1 LKWLKD
7 SGLKVNEAKTE
18 ICLFHRQDYPDIHIK
33 VGEALVKSK
42 KSMNVLRI
50 IFYSKLQ
57 WSPQVAN
64 TIKKSK
70 SALYAICLIKKY
82 WNPVECRTLITS
94 NVYSILYY
102 NSEIWNIPKLN
113 KQLKSHL
120 KTSSANAPKICT
132 PNYNMY
138 MSNNTLHS
146 INKRAQ
152 PSQILLYKNAILL

>member
-1 LKWLKD
+1 L
-7 SGLKVNEAKTE
+7 
-18 ICLFHRQDYPDIHIK
+18 
-33 VGEALVKSK
+33 VGQAL
-42 KSMNVLRI
+42 LLYR
-50 IFYSKLQ
+50 LQ

-70 SALYAICLIKKY
+70 SALHAICLIKKY

-152 PSQILLYKNAILL
+152 PSQILLYKNAILLQKTYLFNIPHLEWVSLNFNQILTSITE